1 MNISQIIDPAALKIV
16 ASIVSLPLV
25 MLGTWIKFRN
35 SNLSFAQRKTRR
47 LDKIL
52 GKKSGWQS
60 VSSGTLERAVKE
72 AFGVS
77 LRGDMIRFALD
88 RDQPL
93 LMLQTMKEARQ
104 LVKLSEDGLALVDA
118 RKNPKLS
125 FHTEASIFL
134 SSIMMAY
141 VVFAVTAMIAWP
153 AHPTLVAGLFGGEL
167 VFVPVAL
174 VMALHDQAAHRLLS
188 ETCFPR
194 PILKKPVLAP
204 QHMPVVRSSKGST
217 QPKDCAREGSD
228 AGQP

>member
-35 SNLSFAQRKTRR
+35 SNLSFAQRRTRR

-77 LRGDMIRFALD
+77 LRGDMIRLALD

-93 LMLQTMKEARQ
+93 LMLKTMKEARQ
-104 LVKLSEDGLALVDA
+104 LVKLSEDGSTLVDA

-134 SSIMMAY
+134 SSIMLAY
-141 VVFAVTAMIAWP
+141 LVFAVTAMIAGPTHP
-153 AHPTLVAGLFGGEL
+153 ALVAALFGGEL

-174 VMALHDQAAHRLLS
+174 VMALRDQAAHRLLS
-188 ETCFPR
+188 GACFPR
-194 PILKKPVLAP
+194 PIPKRSNSALPHVPL
-204 QHMPVVRSSKGST
+204 VRSPKAST
-217 QPKDCAREGSD
+217 LTNDCPLEGCTVDQP
-228 AGQP
+228 